1 MIRAFHNGLL
11 VTLSLVALCAPM
23 ARAQSQQQGQDQSQN
38 QDQSSQPIPAYHSP
52 LASAADNGQDT
63 SSGPQQLVPDTR
75 PLTGVEDLSIGMPAT
90 QHSYW
95 QPRVD
100 FYSTLDTNPLN
111 GSGNDS
117 VTGFTSIVAGIDLH
131 RISGN
136 SNFTLNYTGG
146 GSLSNDGN
154 STNGVIQGLNL
165 TERLAYRRYAI
176 SFFDQ
181 FLYSPQTALGS
192 TPIPG
197 TPGLPGSGS
206 GGGLGNGYTP
216 GQSILT
222 TRGQRLTNTS
232 DGEVDAYLTA
242 RSSMTFVGGYSI
254 LNTSDDSQLNYGNV
268 IFSAGYNYL
277 QSRANTFGL
286 SYQYSS
292 FNYNNFDQ
300 SIKNNIISLSYGRRV
315 TGKLAFQ
322 ISGGPD
328 IAFVH
333 MPIPTSPGTIGGT
346 GGGTPG
352 TSTATTQVYASIN
365 TSLQYHVRQLGIT
378 ASYYHGVSGGSGVL
392 AGSITDSTNGMITRQ
407 LSRTFS
413 GSWNVGYS
421 RNRGLQVAGGA
432 TASQVFDY
440 WFTGVNLNHPWG
452 RSMNLTLGY
461 QLQYQSQALN
471 TPGCT
476 GAACGTTETRNQIT
490 FGLGWHRQ
498 PIPF

>member
-1 MIRAFHNGLL
+1 MIRSLHIGLFAAASVIAFG
-11 VTLSLVALCAPM
+11 APV
-23 ARAQSQQQGQDQSQN
+23 ARAQAQQQSQDQS

-52 LASAADNGQDT
+52 LASAADNGQDNT
-63 SSGPQQLVPDTR
+63 SGPQQLIPDTR
-75 PLTGVEDLSIGMPAT
+75 PITGVEDLSIGMPAT

-111 GSGNDS
+111 GSGNDG
-117 VTGFTSIVAGIDLH
+117 VTGFTSINAGIDLH

-136 SNFTLNYTGG
+136 STFAMSYTGG

-165 TERLAYRRYAI
+165 SERLAYRRYAI

-192 TPIPG
+192 SSIPG

-206 GGGLGNGYTP
+206 GGLGNGYTP

-232 DGEVDAYLTA
+232 DAEVDAFLTA
-242 RSSMTFVGGYSI
+242 RSSLTFVGGYSI
-254 LNTSDDSQLNYGNV
+254 LDSSDDSQLNYGNV

-277 QSRANTFGL
+277 QSRANTLGV

-292 FNYNNFDQ
+292 FNYTNFDQ
-300 SIKNNIISLSYGRRV
+300 SIKNNIISISYGRRI
-315 TGKLAFQ
+315 TGRLAFQ
-322 ISGGPD
+322 VSGGPD

-333 MPIPTSPGTIGGT
+333 QPIPTSTGTSGGT
-346 GGGTPG
+346 GGGTLG

-365 TSLQYHVRQLGIT
+365 TSLQYHVRAVGIT

-392 AGSITDSTNGMITRQ
+392 AGSITDNTNGMITRQ

-421 RNRGLQVAGGA
+421 RNRGLEVAGSAA
-432 TASQVFDY
+432 TNQTFNY

-461 QLQYQSQALN
+461 QLQYQSQAQN
-471 TPGCT
+471 TPGCS